1 MTDVRLRGREV
12 LVDARP
18 RLVRAGEIHY
28 FRLRREDWAGR
39 LQLLKDAGADT
50 VATYIPWVVHERGDG
65 TIDLTGRTD
74 PTLDLGAFLDLAAQ
88 MRLRVLLRPGPFIM
102 AEMAGEGVPD
112 RIRHEHPESLPIGW
126 EGRPGLSADLDYL
139 APAYLAEVER
149 WYRELGEVVAS
160 RMAPHGGPVIAVQ
173 LDNEI
178 GMLAWVSNT
187 PQLTDRACAEL
198 AAWLADRYGA
208 AVADRYPGLSLTRGF
223 AEVVRSPAPEWT
235 RPLRLDLGRFF
246 RSQFGRYATALSR
259 MAAEAGMGGVPF
271 VVNIHGTTGGS
282 GASFPIGLSQVVET
296 YAGRPQMAAGSDHYL
311 GDLTLRTA
319 ADLHLMN
326 AFMTAAAPDQPG
338 MTLEFEAGRGDYGDD
353 LFNEVDPSA
362 VILKTRLSLAQGH
375 RLLNYYLF
383 AGGTNFVADPPRVD
397 GTSRFAITGERH
409 GFSAPVDPEG
419 QPGTTYASTAEALR
433 LTARLERWLA
443 DSVEEHDDV
452 AIGMIL
458 DDYLTEYRA
467 PGDADDGVGELEYG
481 RGAGPRGLLG
491 RVLLTLG
498 YRYGAIDLQREPG
511 PDPWPHL
518 VVLGSPIACDRAVQ
532 ERLATHVRSGG
543 ALLLLGSLPTT
554 ELDGTP
560 CTVLADTLGIQVVG
574 DVRDE
579 PGRFTSVVE
588 VAGWGHGTERRVGRT
603 QLYEAPGAQVLLTEA
618 MSGLPA
624 GVLATAQ
631 GAGGQA
637 GSAVVLGCDF
647 GADLALFATALARLG
662 VTPGLRRE
670 TSPGL
675 ISTTTRA
682 SDGSRLLH
690 LLNVS
695 GSRLRTAVE
704 IDDESVLGGV
714 PITLSPRTGVALPI
728 GVRIAGRSF
737 ATTAEIERVERD
749 HVLLAAPLDGTPRRA
764 WIDGAEVPVD
774 DDGRV
779 GL

>member
-28 FRLRREDWAGR
+28 FRLRRADWAGR

-50 VATYIPWVVHERGDG
+50 VATYVPWVVHERGDG

-112 RIRHEHPESLPIGW
+112 RVRHEHPESLPIGW
-126 EGRPGLSADLDYL
+126 EGAPGLSADLDYL

-149 WYRELGEVVAS
+149 WYRALGEVVAT
-160 RMAPHGGPVIAVQ
+160 RMAPQGGPIIAVQ

-187 PQLTDRACAEL
+187 PQLTDRACVEL
-198 AAWLADRYGA
+198 ADWLLDRYGP
-208 AVADRYPGLSLTRGF
+208 AVAERYPGLSLTNGF
-223 AEVVRSPAPEWT
+223 AEAVRSPRPEWA
-235 RPLRLDLGRFF
+235 RMLRLDLGRFF
-246 RSQFGRYATALSR
+246 RAQFGRYATALSR
-259 MAAEAGMGGVPF
+259 MAVEAGMGGVPF

-419 QPGTTYASTAEALR
+419 RPGRSYGSTAEALR
-433 LTARLERWLA
+433 LTGRLERWLA
-443 DSVEEHDDV
+443 DAVEEHDDA
-452 AIGMIL
+452 AIGMVL
-458 DDYLTEYRA
+458 DDYLTEYQAPSSDGRA
-467 PGDADDGVGELEYG
+467 VRELEYA

-498 YRYGAIDLQREPG
+498 YRYGAVDLQRDPG
-511 PDPWPHL
+511 VDGWPRL
-518 VVLGSPIACDRAVQ
+518 IVLGSPAACDRAVQ
-532 ERLATHVRSGG
+532 ERLAAHVRGG
-543 ALLLLGSLPTT
+543 GSLLLLGALPTT

-560 CTVLADTLGIQVVG
+560 CTVLADALGIEVAG
-574 DVRDE
+574 EVRDE

-588 VAGWGHGTERRVGRT
+588 IAGWGHGTERRVGRT
-603 QLYEAPGAQVLLTEA
+603 QLYEAPGAEVLLTEA
-618 MSGLPA
+618 MSGRPA
-624 GVLATAQ
+624 GVLATAR
-631 GAGGQA
+631 GDGGSA

-647 GADLALFATALARLG
+647 GADLALFTTAFERLG
-662 VTPGLRRE
+662 VSAGLRRDPA
-670 TSPGL
+670 PGL

-704 IDDESVLGGV
+704 LDDEPVLGGLEL
-714 PITLSPRTGVALPI
+714 TLQPRTGVALPI
-728 GVRIAGRSF
+728 DVRLAGRSF
-737 ATTAEIERVERD
+737 SATAEIERVERD
-749 HVLLAAPLDGTPRRA
+749 HVVLAAPIDGTPRRA
-764 WIDGAEVPVD
+764 WVDGKEVPVA

-779 GL
+779 SL